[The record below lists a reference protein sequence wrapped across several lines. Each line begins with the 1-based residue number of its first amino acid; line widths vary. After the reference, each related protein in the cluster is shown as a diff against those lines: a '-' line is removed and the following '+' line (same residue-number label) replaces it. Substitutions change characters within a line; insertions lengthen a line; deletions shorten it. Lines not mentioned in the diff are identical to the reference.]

1 MLHTI
6 CTHAR
11 THVYRQAGRQ
21 TDTHDKTRTRTI
33 CTDTRVH
40 VQEGSKD
47 ILFLQRGVSLGV
59 RMMAGAFDLMCVDV
73 PEEPM
78 VTIVNTVS

>member
-11 THVYRQAGRQ
+11 TCTGRQAGRQ
-21 TDTHDKTRTRTI
+21 THTIRHGHGHRYRHDKTRTRTI
-33 CTDTRVH
+33 CTDTR
-40 VQEGSKD
+40 
-47 ILFLQRGVSLGV
+47 V